1 MEIRFRNLKKME
13 ESILIAAL
21 GLIQGMGPTTRSE
34 AAEGDDDA
42 VEDSIFDSAG
52 WWDMAEPR
60 RVRGEPK
67 GWRCWVVNGETVP
80 RLRWGRKRDAS
91 GGKMWLPLTHR
102 TCQCI
107 RIFPFSLHRN

>member
-42 VEDSIFDSAG
+42 VEDSILDSAG

-67 GWRCWVVNGETVP
+67 GWRCWVGERRDRPATP
-80 RLRWGRKRDAS
+80 LGAKERRFGR
-91 GGKMWLPLTHR
+91 
-102 TCQCI
+102 
-107 RIFPFSLHRN
+107 